1 LSSLRYGP
9 WLFQSV
15 QSISPH
21 AVMRLFV
28 RTAFMNIEQI
38 RAAAETQVSYLCDPA
53 CLKICVAS
61 SAADPV
67 AARIVNL
74 LQSTTEKENLGARVF
89 RAGSFGCYDLE
100 PIVTVERPGR
110 FAVLYNN
117 ATPEKVAD
125 YIHKADSA
133 ALEII
138 KPFGCIGSEKFGKGP
153 HISELPLASLQSRI
167 ALRNCG
173 WIDPDDINHYI
184 CRGRGYA
191 GLSNAFRLT
200 PREITESLIPSV
212 LRGRGWPGCST
223 REKWKL
229 AGSEKAGGYLICNA
243 VDPDPE
249 SLTGRLLMESDP
261 HSVLEGMLIGAY
273 AAGASRCILLVEGKT
288 GAVKRLGNALEQMR
302 AYNLLGSNILD
313 SKFGAEIKIE
323 EMPAALASGRWI
335 ELLRCLEEKRSF
347 PHMLPAHPAALE
359 ITGHPVI
366 IVNPESMSCLS
377 ASLCMGM
384 KYRTGSKVVTLSGSV
399 NHKNVAEVPL
409 GTTIQRVIDL
419 LGGGVSNGKSI
430 KAVQIG
436 GPNGLLITPESLDL
450 PIGCSE
456 DEESVSNIG
465 SGSIRV
471 LDADSP
477 IVDRMKE
484 AVTYLQVQSCG
495 KCVFCR
501 EGCLQILSILEDLS
515 ENKNEP
521 DDLELLVALCEEMKT
536 GCLCAFGRAV
546 PNPVITGLRI
556 FRAEWEK

>member
-1 LSSLRYGP
+1 LSFLRYGS

-15 QSISPH
+15 QSIFPH

-38 RAAAETQVSYLCDPA
+38 RAAAETQAWYLCDPA
-53 CLKICVAS
+53 CLKICVGS

-74 LQSTTEKENLGARVF
+74 LQSAIEKENLEARVF

-100 PIVTVERPGR
+100 PIVTVEMPGR

-125 YIHKADSA
+125 YIHEADSA
-133 ALEII
+133 TLEII
-138 KPFGCIGSEKFGKGP
+138 KPFCYIGSENFGDVP
-153 HISELPLASLQSRI
+153 YISELPLASLQNRV

-184 CRGRGYA
+184 FRGQGYM
-191 GLSNAFRLT
+191 GLSNAFRMT
-200 PREITESLIPSV
+200 PREITESLIPSA
-212 LRGRGWPGCST
+212 LKGRGGPGCST
-223 REKWKL
+223 GEKWKL
-229 AGSEKAGGYLICNA
+229 AGPDNAGGYLICNA

-249 SLTGRLLMESDP
+249 ALTGRLLLESDP

-273 AAGASRCILLVEGKT
+273 VAGASRCILLVQGKT
-288 GAVKRLGNALEQMR
+288 EAVKRLGSALEQMR
-302 AYNLLGSNILD
+302 TYNLLGSNILD
-313 SKFGAEIKIE
+313 SKFTAEIKIE
-323 EMPAALASGRWI
+323 EMPPALASGHRI
-335 ELLRCLEEKRSF
+335 ELFRCLEEKRSL
-347 PHMLPAHPAALE
+347 PHMLPGHPAALE

-377 ASLCMGM
+377 AFLCNAM
-384 KYRTGSKVVTLSGSV
+384 KYRTGTKVVTLLGSV
-399 NHKNVAEVPL
+399 NHKSVAEVPL

-436 GPNGLLITPESLDL
+436 GPNGLFMAPESLDL

-465 SGSIRV
+465 SGSIKV
-471 LDADSP
+471 LDADSR
-477 IVDRMKE
+477 IVDTMKE
-484 AVTYLQVQSCG
+484 VMAYIQVQSCG

-515 ENKNEP
+515 ENKNRP
-521 DDLELLVALCEEMKT
+521 DDLDLLVTICEEMKT

-546 PNPVITGLRI
+546 PDAVITGLKI
-556 FRAEWEK
+556 FRADCEK